1 MRRTLRFLL
10 ITALL
15 LYATRTA
22 WAASQS
28 DDAMIDALIARMTVE
43 EKAGQLNLL
52 SSNLTS
58 TGPSATT
65 DLEAG
70 IAAGKVGAVFNVYG
84 AAYAAHLQRI
94 AVERSRLGIPLLLG
108 FDVIH
113 GFKTIFP
120 IPLGQA
126 ASWDLKAIE
135 AAEQVSAREAVAAG
149 VDWTYAPMVDI
160 ARDPR
165 WGRVAEGAGE
175 SPWLGTKIAA
185 ARVRGLQEGGLAACA
200 KHFAAYGAA
209 ESGRDYSAA
218 DISERTLRQV
228 YLPPFHAA
236 IAAGVP
242 CIMAAFNDVDGL
254 PGVANPHLLQDILR
268 REWGFGG
275 LVISDYGAVGELMIH
290 GVAASPGEAALK
302 ALTAGTDMDMQTGN
316 YVAEL
321 PGLVRSGAL
330 PMATLDAAVRRV
342 LRFKAQLGLLGE
354 PLLAPDADRERQTL
368 LAPAHLAAAEELA
381 RKSIVLLKNDGTLPF
396 SRGIHKLAVIGP
408 LADAPAEM
416 LGPWSGAGEAGD
428 VVTLLDG
435 LRRKLGPSTELL
447 TASGGSVERSSAD
460 DLAEAREV
468 AAGADAVVLAFG
480 ERAGMS
486 GEAAS
491 RTNLDLPGDQMAL
504 AEAVLMLGKPT
515 AVVLFNGRPLT
526 LPALDRAAPAIVE
539 AWFPGTRGGAALADI
554 LFGDAEPV
562 GRLPITF
569 PRSVGQIPIYH
580 EQKSTGRPPAANP
593 FTSRYLDESTTPLYP
608 FGWGLSYTTFSFAP
622 PRLDRQA
629 MRHGETLAVSVDV
642 TNTGKRPGTAMAQ
655 LYVHDR
661 IASVTRPLRELRG
674 FQRVLLT
681 PGETKAVKL
690 TLTEADLAFWRADM
704 TYGTEPGAFE
714 VMTGPNAVETQSAE
728 FELLP

>member
-1 MRRTLRFLL
+1 LAFLRFLIFAL
-10 ITALL
+10 ALL
-15 LYATRTA
+15 CAA
-22 WAASQS
+22 NAASAAS
-28 DDAMIDALIARMTVE
+28 SPDDAKIEALIARMTVE

-52 SSNLTS
+52 SSNLTA

-65 DLEAG
+65 DLEAK
-70 IAAGKVGAVFNVYG
+70 IAAGEVGGVFNAYG
-84 AAYAAHLQRI
+84 AEYAAHLQRI

-126 ASWDLKAIE
+126 ASWDLAAIE
-135 AAEQVSAREAVAAG
+135 AAEQVSAREAAAAG

-175 SPWLGTKIAA
+175 SPWLGAKIAA
-185 ARVRGLQEGGLAACA
+185 ARVRGLQEGELAACA

-228 YLPPFHAA
+228 YLPPFQAA

-275 LVISDYGAVGELMIH
+275 LVISDYGAVGELMVH
-290 GVAASPGEAALK
+290 GVAASPSEAALK
-302 ALTAGTDMDMQTGN
+302 ALSAGTDMDMQTGI

-321 PGLVRSGAL
+321 PALARKGAL
-330 PMATLDAAVRRV
+330 PMARLDEAVRRV
-342 LRFKAQLGLLGE
+342 LQLKARLGLLAG
-354 PLLAPDADRERQTL
+354 PLPAPDADRERQTL
-368 LAPAHLAAAEELA
+368 LAPAHLAAAGELA

-396 SRGIHKLAVIGP
+396 GRAIRKLAVIGP
-408 LADAPAEM
+408 LADAPGEM
-416 LGPWSGAGEAGD
+416 LGSWAGAGDADD

-435 LRRKLGPSTELL
+435 LRQKLGPSTELL
-447 TASGGSVERSSAD
+447 TASGGSVERTSAD
-460 DLAEAREV
+460 DLAKAREV
-468 AAGADAVVLAFG
+468 AAGADAVVLALG

-491 RTNLDLPGDQMAL
+491 RTSLDLPGDQMAL
-504 AEAVLMLGKPT
+504 AEAVLALGKPA

-526 LPALDRAAPAIVE
+526 LPALDRATPAIVE
-539 AWFPGTRGGAALADI
+539 AWFPGTRGGTALADI
-554 LFGDAEPV
+554 LFGDAEPI

-593 FTSRYLDESTTPLYP
+593 YTSRYLDESTAPLYP

-629 MRHGETLAVSVDV
+629 MRPGEMLTVAVDV
-642 TNTGKRPGTAMAQ
+642 TNTGKRSGTAMVQ

-661 IASVTRPLRELRG
+661 VASVTRPLRELRG
-674 FQRVLLT
+674 FQRVLLA
-681 PGETKAVKL
+681 PGETKAVRL
-690 TLTEADLAFWRADM
+690 TLSEADLAFWRADM

-714 VMTGPNAVETQSAE
+714 VMTGPSAAETQSTE
-728 FELLP
+728 FELLR